1 MSQASSL
8 ARLQQVYQRAPTL
21 ASIGLG
27 PGGGW
32 VDASTQSLPP
42 LNAAPLMGG
51 GHGDGGG
58 VSSSGVSF
66 FAGGTGSGAAAAA
79 DQSLQSLRPL
89 RPVMFDYHQQPSQ
102 QPAQQQQPLPVAAMR
117 RGSTDSSRAAAGVG
131 ALHSYR
137 VDVSGVDA
145 GVDDSTLHSYHSFF

>member
-1 MSQASSL
+1 
-8 ARLQQVYQRAPTL
+8 VYQRAPTL

-32 VDASTQSLPP
+32 IDASTQSLPP
-42 LNAAPLMGG
+42 LNAVVTSNVGG

-58 VSSSGVSF
+58 GVSGSGMSF

-89 RPVMFDYHQQPSQ
+89 RPVMFDYQQPSQ
-102 QPAQQQQPLPVAAMR
+102 QPAQQQQQQPTSVAAMR
-117 RGSTDSSRAAAGVG
+117 RASTDSSRAALG